1 MYIEFKLYAGRIPYF
16 IEKHIPYVINSK
28 YYGTAI
34 QDDTNYIPD
43 SITKLTKEQ
52 LETVLTNASLF
63 KQVDSTNPMEPIFV
77 EMTTAGKIALITE
90 YLGDDQLVVTSWR
103 VLKDT
108 IITRMKD
115 AGLLDNIIAMVGTL
129 DAVDKF
135 EWDNS
140 IWFSNENPKIIGA
153 VIACGGDPVKILAYD
168 ALA

>member
-1 MYIEFKLYAGRIPYF
+1 MYIEFKLYAGRVPYF
-16 IEKHIPYVINSK
+16 IDKYLPYVINSR
-28 YYGTAI
+28 YYGTAV

-63 KQVDSTNPMEPIFV
+63 KQVDSTEPIFV
-77 EMTTAGKIALITE
+77 EMTTPEKIALITE
-90 YLGDDQLVVTSWR
+90 YLGDDQLSVTSWR

-108 IITRMKD
+108 IIARMKD

-129 DAVDKF
+129 GTEDKF

-140 IWFSNENPKIIGA
+140 IWFSNENPKIVGS
-153 VIACGGDPVKILAYD
+153 VIACGGNPTEILAYD